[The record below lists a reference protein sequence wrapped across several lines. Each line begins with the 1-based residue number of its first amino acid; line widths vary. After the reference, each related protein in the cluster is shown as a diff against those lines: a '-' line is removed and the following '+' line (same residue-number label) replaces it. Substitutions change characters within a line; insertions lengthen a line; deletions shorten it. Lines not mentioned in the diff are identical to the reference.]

1 MSYNHGPRVTEKS
14 SGTRPIRTVSTK
26 VIGVI
31 VTGDDA
37 DAATFPENTL
47 VQLIGPSRYADK
59 FGTTGTLKKT
69 MDAIIDQCE
78 PTVYVCRVPEGNTE
92 AETITNVI
100 GGMVNGKKTG
110 LQSLL
115 SGKQIFGAK
124 SRIIGA
130 PFLDETAAVKN
141 ELVVIA
147 EKLKA
152 FAYAPASGDSIVD
165 AVADRANYG
174 SKRLMLVWPSFVAF
188 DTVSGKQEEISASA
202 RALGMRAKIDEEIG
216 FHKTISNIVVQGVE
230 GLSKDVYWD
239 ALEPTNEANYLN
251 ENEVTTVINEDGF
264 RFWGDRTCSGDP
276 LFAFENY
283 TRTGDAIADTMVMA
297 HLWATSQPMSVVL
310 FKDVLDGINGKLK
323 EMTREGK
330 LLGGE
335 AWFDTAFNPVEALK
349 AGKSTIH
356 YNYTPVPPN
365 EDMELVQIITDEFI
379 LDLTSAVASL

>member
-1 MSYNHGPRVTEKS
+1 
-14 SGTRPIRTVSTK
+14 
-26 VIGVI
+26 
-31 VTGDDA
+31 
-37 DAATFPENTL
+37 
-47 VQLIGPSRYADK
+47 
-59 FGTTGTLKKT
+59 
-69 MDAIIDQCE
+69 
-78 PTVYVCRVPEGNTE
+78 
-92 AETITNVI
+92 
-100 GGMVNGKKTG
+100 MVNGKKTG

-115 SGKQIFGAK
+115 SGKQMFGAK

-130 PFLDETAAVKN
+130 PFLDESSAVKN

-174 SKRLMLVWPSFVAF
+174 SKRLMLLWPAFVAF
-188 DTVSGKQEEISASA
+188 DTTSGQQEAISASA

-216 FHKTISNIVVQGVE
+216 FHKTLSNVVVNGVE
-230 GLSKDVYWD
+230 GISKDVYWD

-251 ENEVTTVINEDGF
+251 ENEVTTVINEAGF

-283 TRTGDAIADTMVMA
+283 TRTGDAIADTMVSA

-310 FKDVLDGINGKLK
+310 FKDVLNGINSKLK

-335 AWFDTAFNPVEALK
+335 AWFDVAFNPAEALK